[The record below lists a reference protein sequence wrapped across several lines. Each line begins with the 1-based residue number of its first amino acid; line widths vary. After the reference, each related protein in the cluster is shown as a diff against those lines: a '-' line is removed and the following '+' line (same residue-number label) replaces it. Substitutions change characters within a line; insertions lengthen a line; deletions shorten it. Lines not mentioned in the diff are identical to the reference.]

1 MSHFGF
7 IRCREMPR
15 CQGLRV
21 KLSAMMPGQHVLLSI
36 SAEADRAPP
45 LTHTHAGT
53 QAHTYTGIYTQTH
66 RETHHMHAH
75 KHTCKCICTHIYIGA
90 QCTDI
95 CAHGHA
101 YAQTHTTHVHAHTH
115 RHTEEAA
122 VWLVGL
128 GVQEPGLVPSLLKG
142 TGISLILS
150 FLICKIRV
158 MVLAWPKSQEDDEK
172 SK

>member
-1 MSHFGF
+1 MS
-7 IRCREMPR
+7 CSAS
-15 CQGLRV
+15 QLRQIE
-21 KLSAMMPGQHVLLSI
+21 PT
-36 SAEADRAPP
+36 

-128 GVQEPGLVPSLLKG
+128 GVQEPGLAPSLLKG
-142 TGISLILS
+142 TGIDPDAGRGAGQSRMPGAQS
-150 FLICKIRV
+150 MGQYGGKGNVER
-158 MVLAWPKSQEDDEK
+158 
-172 SK
+172 